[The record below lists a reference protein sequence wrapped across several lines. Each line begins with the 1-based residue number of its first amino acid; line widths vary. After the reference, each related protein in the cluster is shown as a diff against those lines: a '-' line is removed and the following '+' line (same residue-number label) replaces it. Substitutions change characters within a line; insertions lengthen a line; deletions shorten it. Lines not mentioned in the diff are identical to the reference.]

1 MPLLVTPF
9 CLCRSLESDR
19 SVTVIVT
26 LVIIGG
32 LIAFVVLEQQI
43 LDALSPAAKW
53 LRE

>member
-1 MPLLVTPF
+1 MCSSPTSRLVAHATLVF
-9 CLCRSLESDR
+9 
-19 SVTVIVT
+19 SVTLIVM

-43 LDALSPAAKW
+43 LDALSPAADW